1 MFVESLEDRRLFA
14 GTAKFAAQLLGS
26 QEVPAR
32 DTLARGT
39 IKFKLSRDGSTL
51 TYKLSAKRIQNVVDA
66 HIHVGQPTENG
77 QIAVHLL
84 EPGGTKVGRRK
95 FTARGTITAAELT
108 GPLAGLTMA
117 DLVNQMTAGGTYVN
131 VHTNDGVAPVDTG
144 PGDFPGGEIRGQLR
158 RLGKNFNTTTPVTNP
173 GTGGGIPG
181 Y

>member
-1 MFVESLEDRRLFA
+1 VFVESLEDRKLFA

-26 QEVPAR
+26 QEVPPH

-51 TYKLSAKRIQNVVDA
+51 NYKLSVKRIQNVSGA
-66 HIHVGQPTENG
+66 HIHVGQPGVNG
-77 QIAVHLL
+77 GIAVDLI
-84 EPGGTKVGRRK
+84 EPAGTKVGRRK
-95 FTARGTITAAELT
+95 FSVRGTITAAELT

-131 VHTNDGVAPVDTG
+131 VHTNDGVEPVDTG
-144 PGDFPGGEIRGQLR
+144 PGDFPNGEVRGQVR
-158 RLGKNFNTTTPVTNP
+158 RLGRNFNTTTPVTSP
-173 GTGGGIPG
+173 GDGGGIPG